1 MPKPKAKRPTPPRAH
16 RRSPAAGAGGLGL
29 AAAAYVGVDYARR
42 HLSPAWW
49 RWHGRLQPALW
60 GALALAAAAR
70 APFYRRWDAELRAA
84 PRFLAAMALML
95 AAFLCEAVSVRFV
108 STVLGLQW
116 HRSTAPLPDTG
127 QWLLLALNEKL
138 PQIVVDLL
146 RAPIISLHHYL
157 MLFIMLGFSALF
169 DCIKGPGLGI
179 AARYMF
185 TMAVG
190 RLLRTVTFL
199 ATILPSAR
207 PWCAEARYRI
217 PDHPHPWAQKY
228 YAPYASDPDAIHRV
242 IQEDMPYAFVKEYP
256 GEYRPSWGHMS
267 FLVDILR
274 PTVEE
279 GSSWY
284 HFLKKASGGC
294 SDLMYSGHM
303 LVAVLTAMA
312 WTEAYGGW
320 ISVVIWFLVL
330 HSAQREI
337 RERHHYS
344 VDCIVA
350 IYVGILLWRMT
361 GFIWSAIDNS
371 HARRLAKLDKVQNR
385 LFQAAKDSDMD
396 EIRGLLNEVELAGQE
411 RKGFSQR
418 VILSFSSA
426 MIVFTLSFQRNGS
439 SHGSLTWNMEMDQ

>member
-1 MPKPKAKRPTPPRAH
+1 MAKPKA
-16 RRSPAAGAGGLGL
+16 RRPAASRRRWPSAGVGMGLGV
-29 AAAAYVGVDYARR
+29 AAAAYVGVDYAR
-42 HLSPAWW
+42 HLSPA
-49 RWHGRLQPALW
+49 WHGRLQPALW
-60 GALALAAAAR
+60 AALALAAAAR

-84 PRFLAAMALML
+84 PRFLAAMGFML
-95 AAFLCEAVSVRFV
+95 AAFLCEAISVRFV
-108 STVLGLQW
+108 STVLGLRW

-127 QWLLLALNEKL
+127 QWLFLALNEKL
-138 PQIVVDLL
+138 PQIMVDLL
-146 RAPIISLHHYL
+146 RAHIISLHHYL
-157 MLFIMLGFSALF
+157 MLFIMLGFSSLF

-190 RLLRTVTFL
+190 RLVRTVTFL

-207 PWCAEARYRI
+207 PWCAEARYQL

-228 YAPYASDPDAIHRV
+228 YAPYASDPDAIRRV
-242 IQEDMPYAFVKEYP
+242 IQEDMPYAFIEEYP
-256 GEYRPSWGHMS
+256 GEYRPKWGHMN

-274 PTVEE
+274 PTAEE

-361 GFIWSAIDNS
+361 GFIWSAADNGRT
-371 HARRLAKLDKVQNR
+371 RRLAKLDKLQNR
-385 LFQAAKDSDMD
+385 LFRAAKDSDIK

-411 RKGFSQR
+411 QKGFSKR
-418 VILSFSSA
+418 VILAFSST
-426 MIVFTLSFQRNGS
+426 MIVFTLLCVLLAFT
-439 SHGSLTWNMEMDQ
+439 LTSDG

>member
-1 MPKPKAKRPTPPRAH
+1 MSRPKAERRTPPPRPAAC
-16 RRSPAAGAGGLGL
+16 RRSLAVGGLSL
-29 AAAAYVGVDYARR
+29 AAAAYVGVDYLS
-42 HLSPAWW
+42 HLSPSL
-49 RWHGRLQPALW
+49 RGRLQPALW
-60 GALALAAAAR
+60 ATLALATAAR
-70 APFYRRWDAELRAA
+70 APFYRRWDAEIRAA
-84 PRFLAAMALML
+84 PQFLAALIFML
-95 AAFLCEAVSVRFV
+95 ATLLCEAISVRFV

-127 QWLLLALNEKL
+127 QWLLLALNERL
-138 PQIVVDLL
+138 PQTVIRLL
-146 RAPIISLHHYL
+146 RVRIITLHHYL

-179 AARYMF
+179 GTRYMF

-190 RLLRTVTFL
+190 RFLRTITFL

-217 PDHPHPWAQKY
+217 PDHPHAWAHKY
-228 YAPYASDPDAIHRV
+228 YAPYASDPRAIRRV
-242 IQEDMPYAFVKEYP
+242 IVSDMPYAAVKDYTV
-256 GEYRPSWGHMS
+256 EYRPEWGQMS
-267 FLVDILR
+267 FLIDILR
-274 PTVEE
+274 PIAGD

-284 HFLKKASGGC
+284 HLLKKASGGC
-294 SDLMYSGHM
+294 NDLMYSGHM
-303 LVAVLTAMA
+303 FVAVLTAMA

-361 GFIWSAIDNS
+361 GFIWSTRDS
-371 HARRLAKLDKVQNR
+371 DRARRLAKLDEVQNK
-385 LFQAAKDSDMD
+385 LFRAAKDSDMD
-396 EIRGLLNEVELAGQE
+396 EIKGLLKEVELAGQA
-411 RKGFSQR
+411 KKAFSQR
-418 VILSFSSA
+418 VILSFAAS
-426 MIVFTLSFQRNGS
+426 MVIFILLVVLLTFTLTRDG
-439 SHGSLTWNMEMDQ
+439 